1 MARKK
6 EKKKEVEKGKP
17 TIEIEAYD
25 EEKGGVILKDDN
37 KEGLIALV
45 KLVEEVQVE
54 QDHDA
59 NVKAIGF
66 NGKLNVENPS
76 SVDRL
81 WDIDITLS
89 NIEGTDLE
97 SEEIKIKELGITD
110 QDNVDSRE
118 FQIAG
123 EAKNLLLVKE
133 YINTMLNADDIL
145 NINDIE
151 TDLLRIKE
159 EASGAKAEKFEA
171 EIEKEP
177 EEEAVE
183 EDEEEEEEKE
193 EEEEEDEDEE
203 EEEEADAGAED
214 YSLESFGISINTLNT
229 VTFAIGIHS
238 LFEKPINDLKITKK
252 ITSEFENIKIIDST
266 QGLAEIEGDQIIW
279 TIDEIES
286 ETTVLL
292 KFSADIQVETKEPVK
307 TGTIEASYKA
317 ESSFTGG
324 LAIDKF
330 NAYTNNKHYIDM
342 IEKDDAPG
350 IWDCNF
356 VFENP
361 SEFFIKLFDIDVHAP
376 EAPDAKFIDIDEE
389 SIPTLPAGSEWHSA
403 MWEYENEDY
412 PAFRK
417 EINFTVLSELQAE
430 VSGTIAIDDV
440 ELGLA
445 SITGVVSY

>member
-6 EKKKEVEKGKP
+6 EKEKKKEEKP
-17 TIEIEAYD
+17 TVEIEAYD

-59 NVKAIGF
+59 NIKVIGF
-66 NGKLNVENPS
+66 NGNLNVENPS

-110 QDNVDSRE
+110 QDSVDSRE

-133 YINTMLNADDIL
+133 YISTLPNADDIL
-145 NINDIE
+145 NIRDIE

-159 EASGAKAEKFEA
+159 EASGVEAEKFEA
-171 EIEKEP
+171 EIE
-177 EEEAVE
+177 
-183 EDEEEEEEKE
+183 EEEEEEEIE
-193 EEEEEDEDEE
+193 EPESEEDEEEDEDEE
-203 EEEEADAGAED
+203 TDAGVED

-238 LFEKPINDLKITKK
+238 LFEKPITDLRITKN
-252 ITSEFENIKIIDST
+252 ITSKFENIKIVDST

-279 TIDEIES
+279 TIDQIES

-292 KFSADIQVETKEPVK
+292 KFTADI
-307 TGTIEASYKA
+307 
-317 ESSFTGG
+317 
-324 LAIDKF
+324 
-330 NAYTNNKHYIDM
+330 
-342 IEKDDAPG
+342 
-350 IWDCNF
+350 
-356 VFENP
+356 
-361 SEFFIKLFDIDVHAP
+361 
-376 EAPDAKFIDIDEE
+376 
-389 SIPTLPAGSEWHSA
+389 
-403 MWEYENEDY
+403 
-412 PAFRK
+412 
-417 EINFTVLSELQAE
+417 
-430 VSGTIAIDDV
+430 
-440 ELGLA
+440 
-445 SITGVVSY
+445 